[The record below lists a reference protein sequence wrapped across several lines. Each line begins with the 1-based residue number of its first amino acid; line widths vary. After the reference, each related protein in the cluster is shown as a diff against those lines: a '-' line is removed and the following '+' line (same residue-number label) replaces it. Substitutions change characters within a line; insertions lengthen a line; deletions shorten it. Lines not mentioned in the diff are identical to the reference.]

1 MKILVAEDQ
10 PMILRAISRQLQH
23 AGFEVLQAYD
33 GEKAM
38 RMYDTESPDM
48 VVTDLLMP
56 FASGLEVISH
66 IRKKS
71 SRTPILVLSTV
82 GNDSVIIEAFKN
94 GADDYVKKPTCFY
107 IDSEGHGFNPG
118 FGAVFHRF
126 PYEFSWGGLLGDSL

>member
-71 SRTPILVLSTV
+71 RRIPILVLSTV

-94 GADDYVKKPTCFY
+94 GADDYVKKP
-107 IDSEGHGFNPG
+107 
-118 FGAVFHRF
+118 FHSGELVARINRLV
-126 PYEFSWGGLLGDSL
+126 SNK